1 MLGIVDGSGV
11 LYDPAG
17 LNREELV
24 RLATKRLMVSHF
36 DASLLSPKGFRVLVE
51 ETNVRLPGK
60 FHSLIWKMELLSIMV

>member
-1 MLGIVDGSGV
+1 MIILGIVDGSGV

-36 DASLLSPKGFRVLVE
+36 DVSHISPQGFRVLVE
-51 ETNVRLPGK
+51 ETNVRLPGTT
-60 FHSLIWKMELLSIMV
+60 STS